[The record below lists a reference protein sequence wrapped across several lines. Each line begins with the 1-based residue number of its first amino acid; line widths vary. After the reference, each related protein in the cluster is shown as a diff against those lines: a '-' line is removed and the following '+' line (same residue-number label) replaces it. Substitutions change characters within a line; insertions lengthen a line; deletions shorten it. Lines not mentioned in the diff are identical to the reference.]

1 MRTMAQLAEEAMQV
15 QDACNLSGVVKG
27 MDRAIASLRELGVTG
42 TDQIREHF
50 VTRLWAAKVA
60 DLCGFYSFSEN
71 PFSDAWMKCQAVVEE
86 SRMSHM
92 ALEK

>member
-1 MRTMAQLAEEAMQV
+1 MRTMAQLAEEAIQV
-15 QDACNLSGVVKG
+15 QDACNLTAVVKG

-42 TDQIREHF
+42 TDEIREHF

-60 DLCGFYSFSEN
+60 DLCGYILFDVGC
-71 PFSDAWMKCQAVVEE
+71 FSDAYNRCQAVVEE
-86 SRMSHM
+86 SRMSRM